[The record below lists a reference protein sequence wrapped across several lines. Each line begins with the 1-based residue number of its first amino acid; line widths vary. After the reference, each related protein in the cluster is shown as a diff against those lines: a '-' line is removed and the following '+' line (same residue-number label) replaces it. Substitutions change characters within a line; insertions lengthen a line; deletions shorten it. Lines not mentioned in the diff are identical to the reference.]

1 MGIKVYDTYV
11 DGSDGQMHFDV
22 FVPEDKDD
30 AFAVASAKTYLES
43 VGEGSAKITSDE
55 CSYCHIQ
62 NPTEEQSKEI
72 AEKGYFIYKMSN
84 CK

>member
-1 MGIKVYDTYV
+1 MGVKVYDTYV

-22 FVPEDKDD
+22 LVPDDKDD

-43 VGEGSAKITSDE
+43 VNEGSAKITSDE
-55 CSYCHIQ
+55 CSFCHIQ
-62 NPTEEQSKEI
+62 NPTEEQTKEI
-72 AEKGYFIYKMSN
+72 ADKGFFILKMSN